1 MIRVRTGSRLHCGLL
16 NPAVGSGRRFGG
28 VGLMVEAPGLC
39 VRAIPAGEWSAEGP
53 LAGRA
58 LAFAQRFAG
67 TVPAATPL
75 HLTVETAP
83 SEHVGLGTG
92 TQLGLAVACAAAS
105 VYGLEMNAAELA
117 RRVGRGL
124 RSALGTHGFEQ
135 GGFLVDAGKR
145 GGETLAPL
153 AVRMAFPEKWRIV
166 LALPARERGL
176 HGRPEMEAFAR
187 LTDDARADALCRLVL
202 LGLLPALAEVDV
214 TAFGEALHEFNARA
228 GEAFAAA
235 QGGTYAGPHV
245 TELVKFTRSLGLRG
259 VGQSSWGPTVFAV
272 TEDAERAE
280 AVAERIRERFG
291 LGGAE
296 VFVTRGRNDGAAVDQ
311 D

>member
-1 MIRVRTGSRLHCGLL
+1 MIRVRTGSRLHFGLL
-16 NPAVGSGRRFGG
+16 NPAAGSGRRFGG

-39 VRAIPAGEWSAEGP
+39 VRATPAGEWSADGP

-58 LAFAQRFAG
+58 LAFAQRFAE

-75 HLTVETAP
+75 CLTVESAP
-83 SEHVGLGTG
+83 PEHVGLGTG
-92 TQLGLAVACAAAS
+92 TQLGLAVARAAAT

-153 AVRMAFPEKWRIV
+153 AARMAFPETWRIV

-187 LTDDARADALCRLVL
+187 LTEESRTDSLCRLVL
-202 LGLLPALAEVDV
+202 LGLLPALAETDV
-214 TAFGEALHEFNARA
+214 TAFGEALYEFNARA

-235 QGGTYAGPHV
+235 QGGTYAGPRV
-245 TELVKFTRSLGLRG
+245 TELVKFARSLGLRG
-259 VGQSSWGPTVFAV
+259 VGQSSWGPAVFAV
-272 TEDAERAE
+272 TDDAERAE
-280 AVAERIRERFG
+280 AAAERIRERFG
-291 LGGAE
+291 MRGAE
-296 VFVTRGRNDGAAVDQ
+296 VFVTRGRNCGAVVKNV
-311 D
+311 